1 MQMRKKGQT
10 CVRTVCRFALLASI
24 LLVLGTSFVPQA
36 FAEKGEIRVIIP
48 GVTDSMADG
57 AIIADSFQWGVAP
70 APSTSG
76 RSGGV
81 SVHDFVIK
89 KMVDAASP
97 SFFLTSVSGAHYPKV
112 TIEMRK
118 AGGSSV
124 EVFLQFTLTNVLV
137 TSLSLGGSRGSG
149 EPEEMMSL
157 NFSKIDVQYQQQ
169 KPAELDCADY
179 PNCVAQLPR

>member
-1 MQMRKKGQT
+1 MRKKGPT
-10 CVRTVCRFALLASI
+10 CVRTVWRFALLASI

-36 FAEKGEIRVIIP
+36 LAEKGVEIRVIIP

-57 AIIADSFQWGVAP
+57 AIVADSFQWGVAP
-70 APSTSG
+70 APSTAG

-81 SVHDFVIK
+81 SVHDFMIK

-97 SFFLTSVSGAHYPKV
+97 SFFLTCVSGAHYPKV

-118 AGGSSV
+118 AGGSSG

-137 TSLSLGGSRGSG
+137 TSLSLGGSRGTG
-149 EPEEMMSL
+149 EPQEMMSL